1 MYHVPIMSGMP
12 ADAPDRCSPNAP
24 KPGRTLSLPV
34 LPTSTGD
41 GTPGTHAIRH
51 SKMGKWRAL
60 VLILVHVA
68 IIVHIIQWLVSGL
81 TLSPVEPSESMHTL
95 RDGVVNAGFVFF
107 VVAIGSTLILGRFFC
122 GWGCHIIAVQDL
134 CSWIM
139 GKFGIRPKPFRS
151 RLLWYVPIVLG
162 FYMFVWPVVIREI
175 VRPMLADNRGRLPDW
190 LGQIEPLAGIHTDF
204 IVKDFWATFPP
215 WFVAVPFVLVCG
227 FATVYFL
234 GSKGFC
240 TYGCPYGGLFGP
252 ADLLAVGKI
261 RVNDNCHQC
270 GHCTAACTSNVR
282 VHEEVHT
289 YGMVVDPGCM
299 KCLDCVS
306 VCPNNALSLSFGT
319 PTIFAKPKPGR
330 AEAAAKNR
338 AMREARYDLTRTE
351 EVVFAV
357 AFLGF
362 FMAYR
367 GMLNH
372 IPMLMAV
379 AMAGVM
385 TWMLWKCWRL
395 VREPNSRLHGWQ
407 FKLRGKLKPAGAALI
422 LCTLLGVAVALWSGH
437 VRFTTYRAELAYQ
450 KLSTPIDVVLRPDY
464 APTPGEL
471 AAAQKS
477 LDLYTRAAPPHDG
490 GLGWELRPDDWVN
503 IAYLRLITGD
513 MPSAEAALQRVLA
526 AGKPRD
532 SLIFQIEGVMRR
544 RGATDADVTAFMQ
557 HTLTAHDDL
566 FAVRDRLLRQSA
578 AADLPGAIKS
588 LNDALARHPL
598 SIDAPLTAAAFMRDA
613 GKPDDALAFVDTAL
627 ARHGPSPDQLLRA
640 AGLLASL
647 NKRDRAI
654 ELIDR
659 AAKLAQRESSTR
671 MSGAMML
678 AQMNAP
684 DQALAAADKAV
695 ELSNARGIYSGK
707 AGALFSAALLNINLN
722 KRDRGMQL
730 LADAQKLV
738 ADQPWDLAQ
747 LGTGLV
753 STGMQR
759 QDTPLIEQGI
769 GFLRQARDAE
779 PMAPSIHHDLAV
791 AFYAGGKRAEAL
803 VEMKA
808 AAELAP
814 KSALLAQRYAELLG
828 ESGQADEANRWF
840 AEAQRRGKGG

>member
-1 MYHVPIMSGMP
+1 MPGPIANTSQ
-12 ADAPDRCSPNAP
+12 CSSTISR
-24 KPGRTLSLPV
+24 PGRTLSLPV
-34 LPTSTGD
+34 IPSDPAAKTT
-41 GTPGTHAIRH
+41 IRP

-60 VLILVHVA
+60 VLILVHV
-68 IIVHIIQWLVSGL
+68 IIAAHIIQWLITGL

-107 VVAIGSTLILGRFFC
+107 ILAIVSTLILGRFFC
-122 GWGCHIIAVQDL
+122 GWACHVVALQDL
-134 CSWIM
+134 CSWFM
-139 GKFGIRPKPFRS
+139 GKLGVRPKPFRS
-151 RLLWYVPIVLG
+151 RLLIYVPLILG
-162 FYMFVWPVVIREI
+162 LYMFVWPVVIREI
-175 VRPMLADNRGRLPDW
+175 VRPILADPRGRLPDW
-190 LGQIEPLAGIHTDF
+190 LGQIEPLAGIHTEF
-204 IVKDFWATFPP
+204 LVRDFWATFPP
-215 WFVAVPFVLVCG
+215 WFVAIPFLIVCG

-270 GHCTAACTSNVR
+270 GHCTAVCSSNVR
-282 VHEEVHT
+282 VHEEVHNF
-289 YGMVVDPGCM
+289 GMVVDPGCM

-306 VCPNNALSLSFGT
+306 VCPNGALSLSFGK
-319 PTIFAKPKPGR
+319 PAILAKPKPGR
-330 AEAAAKNR
+330 EEFAAKAR
-338 AMREARYDLTRTE
+338 ALREARYDFTRTE
-351 EVVFAV
+351 EFIFAL

-379 AMAGVM
+379 AMAGIM
-385 TWMLWKCWRL
+385 TWALWKSWRL
-395 VREPNSRLHGWQ
+395 LRDPSSRLHNWQ
-407 FKLRGKLKPAGAALI
+407 FKLKGKLRPAGFALI
-422 LCTLLGVAVALWSGH
+422 LLTLVGVVVALWSGY

-450 KLSTPIDVVLRPDY
+450 KLTTPIDVILRPDY
-464 APTPGEL
+464 APTPTEL

-477 LDLYTRAAPPHDG
+477 LDFYTHAAPPRDG

-513 MPSAEAALQRVLA
+513 STKAEAALQRVLA

-532 SLIFQIEGVMRR
+532 SLIFQIESIMRR
-544 RGATDADVTAFMQ
+544 RGGGGATDADITAFFKIA
-557 HTLTAHDDL
+557 LAKHDDL

-578 AADLPGAIKS
+578 GQDLPGAIKS
-588 LNDALARHPL
+588 LNEALARHPL
-598 SIDAPLTAAAFMRDA
+598 SIEAPLIAAGFLRDA
-613 GKPDDALAFVDTAL
+613 GKPDDALKLVDAAL
-627 ARHGPSPDQLLRA
+627 SRHGPSPDNLLRA

-659 AAKLAQRESSTR
+659 AAKLAQRDSGPR

-684 DQALAAADKAV
+684 DQAVAAADKAV
-695 ELSNARGIYSGK
+695 ELSNARGVYSGK
-707 AGALFSAALLNINLN
+707 AGALVSAALLHINLN
-722 KRDRGMQL
+722 KRERGLQL
-730 LADAQKLV
+730 LADAQKFIK
-738 ADQPWDLAQ
+738 DQPWDLAQ

-759 QDTPLIEQGI
+759 QEPTLIEQGI
-769 GFLRQARDAE
+769 TILRQARDAE
-779 PMAPSIHHDLAV
+779 PKAPTIHHDLAI
-791 AFYAGGKRAEAL
+791 ALYAGGKRPEAL
-803 VEMKA
+803 AEMKA

-814 KSALLAQRYAELLG
+814 KSAFLAQRYAELLR
-828 ESGQADEANRWF
+828 EQDQPEEAAKWF
-840 AEAQRRGKGG
+840 AEAQKRGKPG